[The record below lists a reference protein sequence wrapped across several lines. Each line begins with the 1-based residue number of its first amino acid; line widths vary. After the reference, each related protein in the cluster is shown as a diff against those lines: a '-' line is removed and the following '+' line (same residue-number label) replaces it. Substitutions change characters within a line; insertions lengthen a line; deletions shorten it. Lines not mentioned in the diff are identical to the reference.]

1 MAKTTK
7 PAKKASAAKKSPS
20 KNENDASSS
29 PALLP
34 MFYNKVEVLNSTTHG
49 ALRVKDGDSD
59 VSFARGANSLMLTA
73 VEFAEAAHYYPVVFG
88 SAELEAI
95 PFGITGHIG
104 SQNNFVGEDGKWR
117 EGVYIPAYVRRYPF
131 ILIENSENDNLALA
145 IDPTSNMLSENE
157 GKALFVDGEG
167 SDVAKG
173 IMNLCVSYHRE
184 YQKTKELCKQIDDMG
199 ILIERAAEVKL
210 PNGTKQRVTG
220 FRIVDENAF
229 NKLAD
234 KDFLKLRKSGAL
246 ALIYCHIWSMR
257 SWKNLLE

>member
-1 MAKTTK
+1 MAKPTK
-7 PAKKASAAKKSPS
+7 QANGTDKKPTASAA
-20 KNENDASSS
+20 A
-29 PALLP
+29 AAAATLP
-34 MFYNKVEVLNSTTHG
+34 MFYKTVEVLSASAHG
-49 ALRVKDGDSD
+49 DLKAKENNFD
-59 VSFARGANSLMLTA
+59 VSFAREANSIMLTG
-73 VEFAEAAHYYPVVFG
+73 VEFAQASHHFPVVFG
-88 SAELEAI
+88 SAELEAV
-95 PFGITGHIG
+95 PFAVTGHTG
-104 SQNNFVGEDGKWR
+104 GQNIFVGEDGKWR

-145 IDPTSNMLSENE
+145 IDPTSNMLSEDE
-157 GKALFVDGEG
+157 GKPLFVDGEG